1 MKTNQENKEN
11 HEKLRHVIQDVLK
24 PLDKKNNAS
33 NSNRSNLETG
43 SNDLSAIMEISD
55 AYTYLRNA
63 DIYDVSPEGVAAW
76 EAAKKQYE
84 LRIDTIE
91 TNITATLTTLLASAQ
106 TGDEKFRVFSKFN
119 ALFFRQRIRG
129 AIQQHQT
136 DLIQTVKEDI
146 NALQQK
152 FKKDEASFKQQKEMK
167 LQSTVVLE

>member
-1 MKTNQENKEN
+1 MEDVYQCRQN

-24 PLDKKNNAS
+24 PLDKSNN
-33 NSNRSNLETG
+33 NSNNKVDLHSSNG
-43 SNDLSAIMEISD
+43 SSAINEINE
-55 AYTYLRNA
+55 AYKHLRNA
-63 DIYDVSPEGVAAW
+63 DIYDVSTEGIAAW

-84 LRIDTIE
+84 LRIDAIE

-152 FKKDEASFKQQKEMK
+152 FKRRF
-167 LQSTVVLE
+167 LF